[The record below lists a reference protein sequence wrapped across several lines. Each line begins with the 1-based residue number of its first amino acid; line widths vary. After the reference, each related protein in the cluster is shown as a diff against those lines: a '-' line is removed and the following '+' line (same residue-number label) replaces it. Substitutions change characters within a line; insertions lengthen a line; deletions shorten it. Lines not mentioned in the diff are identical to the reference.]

1 MCKPDVYSVGPVP
14 ATIRAMDAPR
24 VVQSVLSPARAATR
38 QKVIAAAIELATEGG
53 YDAVA
58 IRPVAA
64 RAGVSVPTVYQHVSS
79 KDQLL
84 AEALMM
90 LGSRSTEGVRRRRP
104 AGDTPADRVVR
115 VFSRILD
122 EAAAKPLLY
131 QALYRAWVAALPG
144 LVGGD
149 NALGMG
155 PERAQ
160 WIGEALRA
168 GPHDGHSED
177 DLDAAARILSTLF
190 LGAMVGVAAGRPVRE
205 VVAVLDEASH
215 RVLPDQPAP

>member
-1 MCKPDVYSVGPVP
+1 MPPWKPHRSCSACCP
-14 ATIRAMDAPR
+14 PR
-24 VVQSVLSPARAATR
+24 VLRCGR
-38 QKVIAAAIELATEGG
+38 RLIDAAIELATEGG

-79 KDQLL
+79 KDHLL
-84 AEALMM
+84 TQALMV
-90 LGSRSTEGVRRRRP
+90 LGSRSTEEVRRRRP
-104 AGDTPADRVVR
+104 PGDTPADRWSR
-115 VFSRILD
+115 SSRRILD

-144 LVGGD
+144 LVGGED
-149 NALGMG
+149 AIGLG

-168 GPHDGHSED
+168 GPHGEHSED

-205 VVAVLDEASH
+205 VVAILDEASH
-215 RVLPDQPAP
+215 RLLPGQPAP